1 MFCLLIIPSIAISV
15 RYETELTMRQSVEAD
30 IAGLKRVLDELNYSR
45 TDIAMQITGLQEEL
59 IYLKKNHEE
68 VRTANKN
75 KTYTQELSS
84 HLTQEGPQG
93 SLDAQAQPAMRP

>member
-68 VRTANKN
+68 VRTANRN
-75 KTYTQELSS
+75 KTNPQELSS
-84 HLTQEGPQG
+84 YLTQEGPRG

>member
-30 IAGLKRVLDELNYSR
+30 IAGLKRMLDELNYSR
-45 TDIAMQITGLQEEL
+45 NDIAIQITGLQEEL

-84 HLTQEGPQG
+84 LLTQEGPRG
-93 SLDAQAQPAMRP
+93 SLDAQA